1 MFNGD
6 KYVTSGIT
14 TSIPEFLILIL
25 WYTIETMSIKEKD
38 YLQVF
43 ELSEVIQDG
52 EKKQKINQHQ
62 EEPEFEEEFTIRTKK
77 ATTEKIYVIDDESHS
92 TMMLASEY

>member
-1 MFNGD
+1 MFNGN

-14 TSIPEFLILIL
+14 TTIPKFLILLL
-25 WYTIETMSIKEKD
+25 WYTIETMAIKKD
-38 YLQVF
+38 YLQIF

-52 EKKQKINQHQ
+52 EKKQKINHHQ
-62 EEPEFEEEFTIRTKK
+62 EEPEFEEEFIIRTKK
-77 ATTEKIYVIDDESHS
+77 TTTEMIYVIDDESYC